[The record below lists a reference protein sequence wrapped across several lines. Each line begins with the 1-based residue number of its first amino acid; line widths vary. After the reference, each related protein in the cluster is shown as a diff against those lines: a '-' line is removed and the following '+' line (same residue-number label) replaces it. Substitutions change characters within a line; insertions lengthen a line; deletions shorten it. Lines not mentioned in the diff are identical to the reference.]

1 MGGARG
7 RRGQLVLSFNQRWE
21 TMAESA
27 RFLPSVLK
35 ELWF

>member
-7 RRGQLVLSFNQRWE
+7 RPGQLVLSFNQRGE

-27 RFLPSVLK
+27 RFLPSVLE
-35 ELWF
+35 ELRF